1 MTRLENERLRTELNT
16 HKKEITVLRAER
28 DSLMNTISKLDI
40 ELTEAEHK
48 RLAQQPG
55 RK

>member
-1 MTRLENERLRTELNT
+1 
-16 HKKEITVLRAER
+16 VLRAER

-48 RLAQQPG
+48 RFAQQKPG
-55 RK
+55 KK